1 MEKDKSIIIRENGE
15 QVKAQAPVIVSA
27 SRSTDI
33 PGFYC
38 DWFLHRLKIGYS
50 AWTNPFNGVRSYV
63 SYQNTRLIV
72 FWSKNPRHLLD
83 ENGLLD
89 YLQEKGINCY
99 IQFTLNDYVDEKL
112 ERGVPSV
119 EARIATFKALV
130 RKLGF
135 GKVIWRFDPLIL
147 TDKIGVEGLLRKV
160 KNIGDQ
166 LKGYTEKLVF
176 SFADIAAYKKVKANL
191 ERNNINYREFTEAD
205 MIQFASGLQKLN
217 TAWGYTLATC
227 GEKIDIEKYGI
238 VHNKCVDDDLMIKY
252 FSDDVKLMDYLGVEI
267 READLFTGERT
278 IIKKKNNKDKG
289 QRQFCGCIASKDI
302 GEYNTCAHLCEYCYA
317 NSSKE
322 AALRNLQTH
331 RQNPFAETI
340 IGK

>member
-1 MEKDKSIIIRENGE
+1 MAKDKIHITRENGE
-15 QVKAQAPVIVSA
+15 QVEAQAPVIVSA

-33 PGFYC
+33 PGFYS
-38 DWFLHRLKIGYS
+38 DWFLHRLNVGYS

-72 FWSKNPRHLLD
+72 FWSKNPQHLLD
-83 ENGLLD
+83 ANGLLD
-89 YLQEKGINCY
+89 YLQENGINCY
-99 IQFTLNDYVDEKL
+99 VQFTLNDYVEEKL

-130 RKLGF
+130 GKLGF

-147 TDKIGVEGLLRKV
+147 TDKIGVDDLLRKV

-176 SFADIAAYKKVKANL
+176 SYADIAAYRRVKANL
-191 ERNNINYREFTEAD
+191 EQNNINYREFTETD
-205 MIQFASGLQKLN
+205 MIQFASGLQELN
-217 TAWGYTLATC
+217 NSWGYTLATC

-238 VHNKCVDDDLMIKY
+238 VQNKCVDDDLMVKY
-252 FSDDVKLMDYLGVEI
+252 FSDDAKLMDYLGVEV

-278 IIKKKNNKDKG
+278 VIKKKNNKDKG
-289 QRQFCGCIASKDI
+289 QRQFCGCIVSKDI

>member
-147 TDKIGVEGLLRKV
+147 TDKIGVEDLLRKV

-252 FSDDVKLMDYLGVEI
+252 FSDDAKLMDYLGVEV

-278 IIKKKNNKDKG
+278 VIKKKNNKDKG
-289 QRQFCGCIASKDI
+289 QRQFCGCIVSKDI